1 MRQHIASYRV
11 MQKPV
16 QILISSGLSQT
27 IKYGLSQRIHAQK
40 VIHTVGWLTA
50 MWPQYKIKMFPNS
63 IQSPFDQAVNFSKAS
78 DTISDI
84 SFVFRFGYDNLAWKQ
99 KGE

>member
-1 MRQHIASYRV
+1 
-11 MQKPV
+11 
-16 QILISSGLSQT
+16 
-27 IKYGLSQRIHAQK
+27 
-40 VIHTVGWLTA
+40 
-50 MWPQYKIKMFPNS
+50 MFPNS